1 MQKKTA
7 LRTRSHR
14 KVSPIKES
22 GLTAKAKKAK
32 RSAGTASALDNRS
45 HMNAFGFSCEGISYD
60 AAQPRSIAPSAIAIR
75 CYAAAL
81 TTD

>member
-45 HMNAFGFSCEGISYD
+45 HRTPSDS
-60 AAQPRSIAPSAIAIR
+60 AARAYHTTRRSRAP
-75 CYAAAL
+75 
-81 TTD
+81 